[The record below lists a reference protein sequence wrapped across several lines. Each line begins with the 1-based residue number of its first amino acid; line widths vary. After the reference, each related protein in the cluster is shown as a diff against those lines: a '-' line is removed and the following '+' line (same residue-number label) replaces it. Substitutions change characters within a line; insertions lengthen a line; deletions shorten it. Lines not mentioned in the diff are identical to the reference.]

1 MKIKVGNCVFTFTNF
16 VCLFVFCC
24 CFSNL
29 FLTLPECSNYQ
40 VLSENDRNTG
50 YKGAIK
56 CDRPLPAGK
65 RWYRFQGGAG
75 TQMPTKCVPRYYCG
89 THAPGWLSDAHPTV
103 GEGAVQRKVCFH
115 WTSGCCQWSSNIN
128 VRNCGGF
135 FVYELVEPPGCS
147 MRYCGETFQG
157 SRDQT
162 PFFILP

>member
-1 MKIKVGNCVFTFTNF
+1 
-16 VCLFVFCC
+16 
-24 CFSNL
+24 
-29 FLTLPECSNYQ
+29 
-40 VLSENDRNTG
+40 
-50 YKGAIK
+50 
-56 CDRPLPAGK
+56 
-65 RWYRFQGGAG
+65 
-75 TQMPTKCVPRYYCG
+75 MPTKCVPRYYCG

-162 PFFILP
+162 PFFILPSFVILCCHELMCLFFFSLGGSPPPPSTPPPVIFGELSLF